1 MMSRYE
7 KMKLKNIKKRNTI
20 NLFQN
25 ITALRSFNTL

>member
-7 KMKLKNIKKRNTI
+7 KMELKNIKKRNTI

-25 ITALRSFNTL
+25 ITALRPFNTL